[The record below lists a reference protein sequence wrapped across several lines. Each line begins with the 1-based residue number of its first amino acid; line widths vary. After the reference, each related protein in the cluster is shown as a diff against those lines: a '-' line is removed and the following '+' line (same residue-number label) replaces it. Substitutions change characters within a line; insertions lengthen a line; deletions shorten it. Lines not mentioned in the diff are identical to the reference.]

1 MSKPAASA
9 SLNKARAMLD
19 MSLPFPPTC
28 HPAIEDIERKAMTWV
43 SEFVDVPTLRHLEKT
58 RAGRIAARTAAPHA
72 SVDLLHAYSRMLAW
86 GFWFDDEFV
95 DDLPATSPL
104 HLPAIASVLDILD
117 GRRGTGASGEAME
130 AALTEVMGGLRLVL
144 TPEQFSRWCME
155 LRLWFA
161 SMTFQNQMRIAGGTP
176 SVATYKTTRLYT
188 VCSFACIVL
197 IDASWGDHIHW
208 NDYCDP
214 RLTSLRHRAAN
225 VTAWQND
232 VFSYFAEESHPGDFW
247 NLPAVYGAHGLEI
260 GDALVRTVQ
269 DANDEVAEFKR
280 EAVAAAPFLSKR
292 QKLHIRSLTG
302 WMRGCHDWSLEAG
315 ERYVGWATATKS
327 S

>member
-1 MSKPAASA
+1 
-9 SLNKARAMLD
+9 

-28 HPAIEDIERKAMTWV
+28 HPAVEDIEREAMTWV

-58 RAGRIAARTAAPHA
+58 RAGRIAARTAAPQA

-95 DDLPATSPL
+95 DDLSATSPL

-117 GRRGTGASGEAME
+117 GRRGTGAAGEAME
-130 AALTEVMGGLRLVL
+130 TALVDVMSGLRLVL
-144 TPEQFSRWCME
+144 TREQFSRWCTE

-161 SMTFQNQMRIAGGTP
+161 SMTLQNQMRATGVTP

-197 IDASWGDHIHW
+197 IDASWGDHIRW
-208 NDYCDP
+208 NDYHDP

-232 VFSYFAEESHPGDFW
+232 VFSYFAEERHPGKFW
-247 NLPAVYGAHGLEI
+247 NLPAVYRAHGLDI
-260 GDALVRTVQ
+260 GEALIKTVQ
-269 DANDEVAEFKR
+269 DATDEVAAFSR
-280 EAVAAAPFLSKR
+280 EATTAGPSLSSG
-292 QKLHIRSLTG
+292 QKFHLRSLTG
-302 WMRGCHDWSLEAG
+302 WMRGCHDWSLEAA
-315 ERYVGWATATKS
+315 ERYVGWGTATEDG
-327 S
+327 